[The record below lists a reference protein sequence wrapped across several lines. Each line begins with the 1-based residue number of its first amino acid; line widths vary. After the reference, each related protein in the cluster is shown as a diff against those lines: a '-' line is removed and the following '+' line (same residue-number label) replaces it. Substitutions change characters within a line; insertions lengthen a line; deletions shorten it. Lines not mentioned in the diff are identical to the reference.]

1 MRTGEEIRKGK
12 IKCASKDYVNYLL
25 DKQEYHNEDYTEDD
39 IRQAFEKGATF
50 ADNNPYLSSL
60 WHDAYKEPEIGSN
73 IIVVDKYGQWWE
85 IQPYDGEYDGYGG
98 LTGWECFVAH
108 YNNIQRWAYIDDL
121 LPKTK

>member
-1 MRTGEEIRKGK
+1 MDEMTREEEIKRASIMYHIYQYDNSYEEGETLDFYIKGFTEGAK
-12 IKCASKDYVNYLL
+12 WA
-25 DKQEYHNEDYTEDD
+25 DKHPD
-39 IRQAFEKGATF
+39 ISQ
-50 ADNNPYLSSL
+50 L
-60 WHDAYKEPEIGSN
+60 WRDAYEEPEIGSN

-98 LTGWECFVAH
+98 LTGWECCVAH